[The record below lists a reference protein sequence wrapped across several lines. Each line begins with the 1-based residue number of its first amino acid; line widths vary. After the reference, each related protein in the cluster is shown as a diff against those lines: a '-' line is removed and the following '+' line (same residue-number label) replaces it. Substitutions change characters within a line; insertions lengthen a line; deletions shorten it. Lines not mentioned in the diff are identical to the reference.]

1 MPQVYESCMD
11 SMLIASICL
20 SGVLIALILS
30 TVSLVIHYVRR
41 TETPEYTALSSQIR
55 SLDAELVD
63 LMDKVKHW
71 RNRDN
76 VRRAREGSE
85 AKAAEAGVSQTPAEK
100 KAELRR
106 RATGLG
112 LGVA

>member
-1 MPQVYESCMD
+1 MTVD
-11 SMLIASICL
+11 A
-20 SGVLIALILS
+20 LIALSGALIALTLS
-30 TVSLVIHYVRR
+30 VVSLVIHYVRR

-76 VRRAREGSE
+76 VRRARQGAEEKVAE
-85 AKAAEAGVSQTPAEK
+85 AKTPEDPTEYK
-100 KAELRR
+100 KQLRR
-106 RATGLG
+106 KMLAGGQGLKS
-112 LGVA
+112 A